1 MAKKLITF
9 LGKGRYECVIYKYQD
24 KTYPTRFFT
33 EAVSYFMELHPP
45 EDKVLLF
52 VTKEVEEHNNYATL
66 SKRMKENLGIEVKPV
81 PIPEARQEKEL
92 WAIFDQ
98 FIEEV
103 QEGDTIIFDI
113 TNSFRSL
120 PFLVFIAAAY
130 LRAARNVH
138 IERILYGAYEAR
150 NGDIAPVFDLTPFLD
165 LLDWLRA
172 AHLFVHTGA
181 ADEIAGLLEEKA
193 SLSDQPEEKA
203 SLSELAQT
211 ARQISDG
218 LFLLRPFEVAGAA
231 SKLKDL
237 LPKGKE
243 GTSEEELSSFPKPFE
258 ILAPMLAKEY
268 QQFACTSESIEECL
282 RQQLA
287 MICWYYRKGHLAQA
301 VALSREWAVSWGC
314 WKCGCK
320 DWRTYEGREQNK
332 EGELSPKSLY
342 LDSKKAPH
350 CEDDPSSKL
359 LSQLRRLWKRKRG
372 TVDLA
377 NARNDV
383 LHAGFNTEPR
393 NVDQVKKDVREI
405 VLELLDIA
413 EKSGLALPSNCD
425 ELRKELPGEDKS
437 SH

>member
-1 MAKKLITF
+1 MARKLITF
-9 LGKGRYECVIYKYQD
+9 LGTATYRDVTYAYKEQSC
-24 KTYPTRFFT
+24 TTRFFT
-33 EAVSYFMELHPP
+33 EAVLHFIPGVD
-45 EDKVLLF
+45 EVLLF
-52 VTKEVEEHNNYATL
+52 VTETVKAHPNYTTLLKRLTNRGVQVQTVE
-66 SKRMKENLGIEVKPV
+66 
-81 PIPEARQEKEL
+81 IPEAHEEAEL
-92 WAIFDQ
+92 WTIFDK

-130 LRAARNVH
+130 LRAARNVT

-150 NGDIAPVFDLTPFLD
+150 DRTTDIAPVFDLTPFLD
-165 LLDWLRA
+165 LLDWLTA

-231 SKLKDL
+231 SKLKGL
-237 LPKGKE
+237 LPKEEE
-243 GTSEEELSSFPKPFE
+243 GTSKEEVSSFPKPFE
-258 ILAPMLAKEY
+258 ILAPMLEAEY

-282 RQQLA
+282 PKHLA

-301 VALSREWAVSWGC
+301 VALSREWAVSWAC

-320 DWRTYEGREQNK
+320 DWRNYEERRATKGRF
-332 EGELSPKSLY
+332 
-342 LDSKKAPH
+342 LDSGGKSCSSPGLPEMRTLWRKKVGA
-350 CEDDPSSKL
+350 
-359 LSQLRRLWKRKRG
+359 
-372 TVDLA
+372 VALA
-377 NARNDV
+377 DTRNDV
-383 LHAGFNTEPR
+383 LHAGFRKNPR
-393 NVDQVKKDVREI
+393 EVQQVKADVGVI
-405 VLELLDIA
+405 VQELLDIA